1 MLMSRVGATVTP
13 GEFVQGVIEIFHEV
27 SDYSEAT
34 MHFRFRQS
42 RAYRDF
48 LTLLARAGPPAGSR
62 ILAIGCGPGFGGR
75 GSGFAASVVQEL
87 YAGAHGFQVER
98 MEVTPQLLDPSEKAM
113 KPVRRFPLVVTHSV
127 LHYLFELKPFCR
139 LLHSLIE
146 PGGRYVMANEPNAR
160 FWDNTECVETL
171 RRKERSDRRRKRA
184 ARFLDP
190 RRYGAKLLRLL
201 GPSRPADAFAVMN
214 HRLRE
219 RFHLRG
225 ELTPSEIMHINEPHL
240 PDPGSDSPTLRLGS
254 NGLDWE
260 RLKEVFPP
268 LRLEVVRTSGYLGR
282 ENLDRIE
289 SKWREADRDLAG
301 RCPLH
306 GSSFT
311 ALWWKPAA

>member
-1 MLMSRVGATVTP
+1 MTRVGATVTP

-34 MHFRFRQS
+34 MHFRFRQG

-48 LTLLARAGPPAGSR
+48 LTLLARAGPPAHSR
-62 ILAIGCGPGFGGR
+62 VLAIGCGPGFGGR
-75 GSGFAASVVQEL
+75 GSGFASSVVQEL

-98 MEVTPQLLDPSEKAM
+98 MEVTPQLLDSCGKVV
-113 KPVRRFPLVVTHSV
+113 KPVRRFPLVVTHSL
-127 LHYLFELKPFCR
+127 LHYLFDLKPFCR
-139 LLHSLIE
+139 LLHTLIE

-160 FWDNTECVETL
+160 FWDNTECVKTL
-171 RRKERSDRRRKRA
+171 HQKEAADRRRKRA

-190 RRYGAKLLRLL
+190 RRYGGKLLRVL
-201 GPSRPADAFAVMN
+201 GASTPSDPFAVMN
-214 HRLRE
+214 RRLRE

-225 ELTPSEIMHINEPHL
+225 ELTRSEIMHINEPHL
-240 PDPGSDSPTLRLGS
+240 PDPDSPALRLGS

-260 RLKEVFPP
+260 CLEGIFPP

-289 SKWREADRDLAG
+289 GQWGEADRDMAG
-301 RCPLH
+301 RYPLD
-306 GSSFT
+306 GASFT